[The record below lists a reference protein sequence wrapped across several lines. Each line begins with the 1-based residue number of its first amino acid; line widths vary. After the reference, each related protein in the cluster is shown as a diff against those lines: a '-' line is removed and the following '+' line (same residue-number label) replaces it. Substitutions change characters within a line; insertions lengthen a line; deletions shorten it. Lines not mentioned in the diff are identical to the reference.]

1 MDLECAREQTRER
14 TPVPDHPRTPAREH
28 ANTHTPTH
36 TPKRTTTQVT
46 QYSTT
51 TADIIRALFSAHNA
65 HERGQPQD
73 LPEHAAREP
82 FGPYRGAC
90 VAPGLVPLW
99 FGFAREIPLRTTS
112 DPLLKHH
119 QKAQR
124 FDPTPRTWKSAKVW
138 ARFGVYAP
146 PWVRAT
152 RFRARVPASLY
163 IYYPPGTYN
172 SPILRITFRCHR
184 LFRR

>member
-1 MDLECAREQTRER
+1 M
-14 TPVPDHPRTPAREH
+14 PDHPRTPAREH

-36 TPKRTTTQVT
+36 TTKRTAAQVT

-51 TADIIRALFSAHNA
+51 IAGLIRALLSAHNA
-65 HERGQPQD
+65 HQKGATPRPTRTHNIGA
-73 LPEHAAREP
+73 LWAVHGRMC
-82 FGPYRGAC
+82 GP
-90 VAPGLVPLW
+90 W
-99 FGFAREIPLRTTS
+99 FGAPLVWVLFGGLLFAREIPLRTTFG
-112 DPLLKHH
+112 PLLKHH

-124 FDPTPRTWKSAKVW
+124 FDPTPCGWKSAKVW
-138 ARFGVYAP
+138 ARFGVCAP